1 MEVMKLNLEGDP
13 RHEEQL
19 GDETD
24 DIHSFFYIRIY
35 FIRISRLKLTKF

>member
-1 MEVMKLNLEGDP
+1 MEVMKLNLEGDL

-24 DIHSFFYIRIY
+24 DICHENKQRWRYMP
-35 FIRISRLKLTKF
+35 

>member
-13 RHEEQL
+13 RHEQQL

-24 DIHSFFYIRIY
+24 DICHEN
-35 FIRISRLKLTKF
+35 KLGGDTYHEN